1 MAIVVRQAPVRLK
14 TVSVLS
20 QLDGA
25 VVMARTSF
33 HGNEAQATDRAVL
46 FDQAEKSFGVAALSA
61 LLQKK
66 SFAGLGGKLVQ
77 GISVI
82 QAQSRIGGNSL

>member
-33 HGNEAQATDRAVL
+33 HGNEAQVTDRAVL
-46 FDQAEKSFGVAALSA
+46 FDQPE
-61 LLQKK
+61 K

-77 GISVI
+77 GISVL